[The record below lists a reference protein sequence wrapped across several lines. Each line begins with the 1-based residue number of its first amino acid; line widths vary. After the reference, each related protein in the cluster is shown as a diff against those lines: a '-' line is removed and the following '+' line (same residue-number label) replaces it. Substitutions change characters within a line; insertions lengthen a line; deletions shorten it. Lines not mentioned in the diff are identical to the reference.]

1 MFAYGRPGMNTRT
14 TIALAGAVGLLAAG
28 MAVMLSTASGAS
40 STRVSTVTYS
50 YRTVKVAGEVNSQ
63 VLGLNVSGAYT
74 GLSCNST
81 CTKVKMFVAAPSG
94 KRTFFTVPFKNYS
107 PTGGTFSEDPSG
119 IDNAGD
125 VVGYYLDSK
134 GSAHGF
140 ERLADGKLIEIND
153 PNATD
158 EITAGTFVNG
168 ISFDGSV
175 IVGNYIDAKDVS
187 HGFLLRAGK
196 FTTYDVP
203 KAAATV
209 VEFYNYGEFGGEYV
223 SSTGAHFGFYVSGGK
238 LHTVI
243 APGESKPGRDS
254 GTDLL
259 AVSSDKTLF
268 GDVVS
273 TTKQR
278 VGFADTDGSFTT
290 INDPNEVGTTV
301 FDGTSLVSVSPTGD
315 LCGYYSYTAGT
326 TSQFGLLYGF
336 IATPTTSS
344 PR

>member
-1 MFAYGRPGMNTRT
+1 MKTRT
-14 TIALAGAVGLLAAG
+14 TIARAGAVGFVLAAG
-28 MAVMLSTASGAS
+28 IAVMPNTASGAS
-40 STRVSTVTYS
+40 SVQVSKVTYS

-63 VLGLNVSGAYT
+63 VLALNVSGAYT

-107 PTGGTFSEDPSG
+107 PAGGNFNEDPTG

-158 EITAGTFVNG
+158 EITAGTFVDG

-175 IVGNYIDAKDVS
+175 IVGNYVDARDVS
-187 HGFLLRAGK
+187 HGFLLRDGK

-203 KAAATV
+203 KAAGTAV
-209 VEFYNYGEFGGEYV
+209 NFYNYGEYGGNYV
-223 SSTGAHFGFYVSGGK
+223 SSIGAHFGFYVSGGK

-243 APGESKPGRDS
+243 APGESNPGRGS

-259 AVSSDKTLF
+259 AVSSDKTLV

-273 TTKQR
+273 TTKQT
-278 VGFADTDGSFTT
+278 VGFTDTDGSFTT
-290 INDPNEVGTTV
+290 INDPNEVGTIV
-301 FDGTSLVSVSPTGD
+301 FDGTTVANVNPTGE
-315 LCGYYSYTAGT
+315 LCGFYSYTAGAGT
-326 TSQFGLLYGF
+326 TSQFGLFYGF